1 MKKTWFVVIAAVTL
15 VLAGCETDDPE
26 TDGVENTEETGLVIT
41 GTKLAG
47 CDKDKLPASFAIPDG
62 ITTIADSVF
71 MGCTKLE
78 RVDISDNVAVIGRD
92 AFSGCTSL
100 TDIYYDGSEAQWE
113 NISVK
118 AGLPDGVTVHYGKK
132 PTSALDK
139 TALCRFGTTNLSCD
153 FDSDGVLTDFGNTG
167 AYLYYPLEIDLDKD
181 WAELT
186 ATITVSEVVGNHPPE
201 MIGVGF
207 IVVND
212 GIVDS
217 YGFATTVKAIRL
229 FGGTDSLTDENGNL
243 LRNGKPW
250 DTSSLGIDFENKP
263 KLCSENVPYT
273 FKAILSNKKF
283 SFTMSDASGVVAA
296 KSAQDYAKFV
306 NNDGKV
312 YLAIGSISGSTSKTA
327 YSDISVTIN
336 GGTCTIDTIE
346 EADVAPQFDL
356 EKTSLYRLCAD
367 GNCDFDSN
375 GVLSNF
381 GGTGSCLYY
390 PFALDLDKDW
400 AELTAT
406 VTVSEAVGKMG
417 IGLIEVEDSGFVD
430 SYVFATTA
438 NSIRCFG
445 GTTAVDENGNPK
457 EKGHGWSDDSTLELN
472 ADGKPRLLKAHVPYT
487 FKVQIARGKVMFTV
501 TDASGTVVATR
512 DSMNWSKF
520 VNNNGKVYLAIGT
533 ISGDTSNIAYKNI
546 NVTINGGHCI
556 IDAVENVDDSPL
568 PQYLVFSGTKIV
580 GYRDGI
586 PAHLVIPHGVTAIG
600 DYAFQDCTSLVT
612 VSIPDSVTEIR
623 SNAFKGCNSLTD
635 VNIPNGVECINW
647 NLFDSCTSLVN
658 VNIPSSVTE
667 IRGNAFYECKSLS
680 SLTIPN
686 SVKSIGMSAFTWC
699 KLENITIPDSVTEI
713 GKWGFCC
720 NKFLKSIVLPDSVT
734 TIGELAFTGCESL
747 EYVKLS
753 ANMTTISNN
762 AFEYC
767 SALTSVEIPDN
778 VTTIGKE
785 AFLWCQSLKDITIPK
800 SIKSI
805 GENAFTGTNSLREV
819 YYGGTKAQWE
829 KNINAYITL
838 LDDATIHCSD
848 GDFAYLILDG
858 TILKGYKY
866 SVETLVIP
874 DGITEIGSG
883 AFERCE
889 SLVNI
894 SIPASVTKI
903 GRYAFNWCA
912 SLTDIHYSGTE
923 AQWEAITGYG
933 KSDLTAVTIH
943 CTDGDINKN

>member
-1 MKKTWFVVIAAVTL
+1 MKNTWFAAIAAVVL

-41 GTKLAG
+41 GTKLTD
-47 CDKDKLPASFAIPDG
+47 CDKDKLPASLTIPDSVR
-62 ITTIADSVF
+62 TIADGVF

-78 RVDISDNVAVIGRD
+78 RVDISDNVTVIGND

-100 TDIYYDGSEAQWE
+100 MDIYYGGSEAQWE
-113 NISVK
+113 NISVN
-118 AGLPDGVTVHYGKK
+118 AGVPDGASVHYGKK
-132 PTSALDK
+132 PTSMLDK
-139 TALCRFGTTNLSCD
+139 TALCRFGTTNLNCD

-167 AYLYYPLEIDLDKD
+167 AYLYYPVEIDLDKD

-186 ATITVSEVVGNHPPE
+186 ATITVSEVVGNQPPE
-201 MIGVGF
+201 MIGIGF

-263 KLCSENVPYT
+263 KLCRANVPYT
-273 FKAILSNKKF
+273 FKAILSKKKF
-283 SFTMSDASGVVAA
+283 SFTMTDASGVVAA
-296 KSAQDYAKFV
+296 RGAQDCTKFV

-336 GGTCTIDTIE
+336 GGICTIDTIE
-346 EADVAPQFDL
+346 DADAAPGFEL
-356 EKTSLYRLCAD
+356 EKTSLYRLYAD
-367 GNCDFDSN
+367 GNCDFDSD
-375 GVLSNF
+375 GVLTDF

-390 PFALDLDKDW
+390 PVALDLDKDW

-417 IGLIEVEDSGFVD
+417 VGLIEVEDSGFVD

-457 EKGHGWSDDSTLELN
+457 EKSHGWSDDSTLEPN
-472 ADGKPRLLKAHVPYT
+472 AEGKPKLLIAGIPYT
-487 FKVQIARGKVMFTV
+487 FKVHLAKGNVMFTII
-501 TDASGTVVATR
+501 DASGIVVATR
-512 DSMNWSKF
+512 ESMNWAKF
-520 VNNNGKVYLAIGT
+520 VNNSGKVYLAIGT
-533 ISGDTSNIAYKNI
+533 ISGDTSNIAYSNI

-556 IDAVENVDDSPL
+556 IDTVEDDDNPL
-568 PQYLVFSGTKIV
+568 SQYLVFGFGGTKVV

-586 PAHLVIPHGVTAIG
+586 PEDLVIPSGVTVIG
-600 DYAFQDCTSLVT
+600 KEAFRGCDVIKKVT
-612 VSIPDSVTEIR
+612 VPDSVTVIEGQV
-623 SNAFKGCNSLTD
+623 FK
-635 VNIPNGVECINW
+635 EC
-647 NLFDSCTSLVN
+647 
-658 VNIPSSVTE
+658 
-667 IRGNAFYECKSLS
+667 S
-680 SLTIPN
+680 SLTNIIIPN
-686 SVKSIGMSAFTWC
+686 SVKSIGQSAFSWC
-699 KLENITIPDSVTEI
+699 TSLENVIIPNSVIEI
-713 GKWGFCC
+713 GRWGFGCC
-720 NKFLKSIVLPDSVT
+720 KSLKSIEIPSSVT
-734 TIGELAFTGCESL
+734 TLGGDEFSGCDML

-753 ANMTTISNN
+753 AGIKEISNSMFYN
-762 AFEYC
+762 CY
-767 SALTSVEIPDN
+767 ALTTVEIPHGITAIGDSAFGYCFALESVEIPDG

-785 AFLWCQSLKDITIPK
+785 AFLWCQLLKSITIPE
-800 SIKSI
+800 SVKSI
-805 GENAFTGTNSLREV
+805 GDGAFTGTNNLREI

-838 LDDATIHCSD
+838 LDDATIHCTD

-858 TILKGYKY
+858 TVVKGYKY
-866 SVETLVIP
+866 SVENLVIP
-874 DGITEIGSG
+874 DGITEIGSA

-889 SLVNI
+889 LLVSI
-894 SIPASVTKI
+894 AIPASVTKI
-903 GRYAFNWCA
+903 DKYAFNQCEN
-912 SLTDIHYSGTE
+912 LMCIYYSGSM
-923 AQWEAITGYG
+923 AQWEVVTGDG

>member
-1 MKKTWFVVIAAVTL
+1 MKKTWFAVIAAAVL
-15 VLAGCETDDPE
+15 VLAGCETDVPE
-26 TDGVENTEETGLVIT
+26 TDGLDNTEETALVIS
-41 GTKLAG
+41 GTKLTG
-47 CDKDKLPASFAIPDG
+47 CDKDKLPASLTIPDG
-62 ITTIADSVF
+62 VTTVADSVF

-78 RVDISDNVAVIGRD
+78 RVDISDSVTVIGSD

-113 NISVK
+113 NISVN
-118 AGLPDGVTVHYGKK
+118 AGVPDGVTVHYGKK
-132 PTSALDK
+132 PTATLDK
-139 TALCRFGTTNLSCD
+139 TALCRFGTTNLNCD
-153 FDSDGVLTDFGNTG
+153 FDSNGVLTDFGNTG

-186 ATITVSEVVGNHPPE
+186 ATITVSEVIGNHPPE
-201 MIGVGF
+201 MIGIGF
-207 IVVND
+207 IVVSG

-250 DTSSLGIDFENKP
+250 DTSNLGIDFENKP

-273 FKAILSNKKF
+273 FKAILSKKKF
-283 SFTMSDASGVVAA
+283 AFTMSDSSGVVAA
-296 KSAQDYAKFV
+296 KGAQDYAKFV

-346 EADVAPQFDL
+346 EASADAAPDFEL

-367 GNCDFDSN
+367 GNCDFDTN
-375 GVLSNF
+375 GVITDF

-438 NSIRCFG
+438 NSIRCLG

-457 EKGHGWSDDSTLELN
+457 EKGHGWSDDSTLEQN
-472 ADGKPRLLKAHVPYT
+472 ADGKPKFLKAQVPYT
-487 FKVQIARGKVMFTV
+487 FKVQLARGNVIFTV
-501 TDASGTVVATR
+501 IDASGIVVATR
-512 DSMNWSKF
+512 ESMNWSKF

-533 ISGDTSNIAYKNI
+533 ISGDTSTIAYSNI
-546 NVTINGGHCI
+546 NVTINGGHCV
-556 IDAVENVDDSPL
+556 IDTVENDDDNPL
-568 PQYLVFSGTKIV
+568 SQYLVFGFGGTKVV

-586 PAHLVIPHGVTAIG
+586 LEDLAIPDGVTVIG
-600 DYAFQDCTSLVT
+600 KDAFRGCDVIKKVTVPNTVTVIEERVFKDCSSLTNIIIPNGVKSIGQSAFSWCTSLEYVI
-612 VSIPDSVTEIR
+612 IPDSVIEIGKCG
-623 SNAFKGCNSLTD
+623 FVC
-635 VNIPNGVECINW
+635 
-647 NLFDSCTSLVN
+647 
-658 VNIPSSVTE
+658 
-667 IRGNAFYECKSLS
+667 CKSL
-680 SLTIPN
+680 
-686 SVKSIGMSAFTWC
+686 KSIEIPGS
-699 KLENITIPDSVTEI
+699 ITTL
-713 GKWGFCC
+713 G
-720 NKFLKSIVLPDSVT
+720 
-734 TIGELAFTGCESL
+734 GEEFSGCDML

-753 ANMTTISNN
+753 AGIKEISNSMFYN
-762 AFEYC
+762 DY
-767 SALTSVEIPDN
+767 ALTTVEIPHSITAIGDSAFGN
-778 VTTIGKE
+778 CFALETVVIPDGVTTIGKE
-785 AFLWCQSLKDITIPK
+785 AFLWCQSLKSITIPV
-800 SIKSI
+800 SVKSI
-805 GENAFTGTNSLREV
+805 GDKAFTGTNMLREI
-819 YYGGTKAQWE
+819 YYGGTKAEWE
-829 KNINAYITL
+829 ENINAYITL
-838 LDDATIHCSD
+838 LDNATIHCTD

-858 TILKGYKY
+858 TMLKGYKY
-866 SVETLVIP
+866 SVENLVIP

-883 AFERCE
+883 AFESCE
-889 SLVNI
+889 SLVSI
-894 SIPASVTKI
+894 SIPVSVTKI
-903 GRYAFNWCA
+903 GKYAFYRCD
-912 SLTDIHYSGTE
+912 SLTDVHYSGTK
-923 AQWEAITGYG
+923 AQWEAITKESGWNGSTDNY
-933 KSDLTAVTIH
+933 AIH